1 MKRYQKFSALFGLST
16 FEKEKLE
23 FFQRT
28 EGFWKIFM
36 RLFALKLENQ
46 EAKKNKKQHIN
57 RIIELENK
65 IDFAFLF
72 R

>member
-16 FEKEKLE
+16 FKKEKLE

-46 EAKKNKKQHIN
+46 EAKKSKKQHIN

>member
-1 MKRYQKFSALFGLST
+1 
-16 FEKEKLE
+16 
-23 FFQRT
+23 
-28 EGFWKIFM
+28 M